1 MQFYNLSL
9 PQSTD
14 FKLHTNSHW
23 AVLKFTMS
31 REKFRLSKS
40 YAHLEESAS
49 EHNVKTSSFSRV
61 RGSDLRAKIG
71 ELDEGS
77 IFKFHAYLIRL
88 VQNLWFKWN

>member
-9 PQSTD
+9 SQSID

-23 AVLKFTMS
+23 DVLKFTMS
-31 REKFRLSKS
+31 MEKFRISKS

-49 EHNVKTSSFSRV
+49 EHDVRTSSFSRM

-71 ELDEGS
+71 KLDEGS
-77 IFKFHAYLIRL
+77 IFKFHAY
-88 VQNLWFKWN
+88 